1 MRLTLVLCAALLLA
15 GCVFTESV
23 FTVNEDNSVD
33 FSFIKMVS
41 KKISDEIM
49 PDQEESVLEDSLAYG
64 KFGMAVKAFEDKD
77 NRGVQADGHFSRV
90 TDLNLFPLLA
100 DSTKAPSAPLVKE
113 EKSADHSLF
122 TISYKPDV
130 MKAMNAGQED
140 SEQEEMNEVMDQVL
154 ENKVTWKV
162 PFEVVNTNAKIRND
176 SLGVY
181 TWEFKGVEGD
191 SIYLQYKVPIPAA
204 AAAKKFGFLL
214 WGIPLLAV
222 LGLALYFLLRK
233 KKEQPQTVYQA
244 PQEPDLPRSEEAPPD
259 NDSPEETETTPPEE
273 QE

>member
-77 NRGVQADGHFSRV
+77 NRGVQADGHFSRI

-100 DSTKAPSAPLVKE
+100 DSTKAPSAPL
-113 EKSADHSLF
+113 
-122 TISYKPDV
+122 
-130 MKAMNAGQED
+130 
-140 SEQEEMNEVMDQVL
+140 
-154 ENKVTWKV
+154 
-162 PFEVVNTNAKIRND
+162 
-176 SLGVY
+176 
-181 TWEFKGVEGD
+181 EGG
-191 SIYLQYKVPIPAA
+191 
-204 AAAKKFGFLL
+204 KK
-214 WGIPLLAV
+214 
-222 LGLALYFLLRK
+222 R
-233 KKEQPQTVYQA
+233 
-244 PQEPDLPRSEEAPPD
+244 
-259 NDSPEETETTPPEE
+259 
-273 QE
+273 